1 MLPDRPAIRLKYFL
15 PTEGAILLPSR
26 ATALLWIFIACF
38 VAAVR
43 PGHTTVFN
51 PETFTLDNGLQVIVV
66 PNHRAP
72 VVVHMIWYKVGAAD
86 EPVGMS
92 GVAHFLEH
100 LMFKGTPR
108 FPKGQFSE
116 IVARN
121 GGTEN
126 AFTGS
131 DYTGYY
137 QKVAKDRLALVM
149 ELEADRMVNLVL
161 DEAEVVSERDVVLEE
176 RRTRVDN
183 EPSAQLAE
191 ELNAVQF
198 LVHPYG
204 TPVIGWESEIRA
216 LDREDALAWYHR
228 YYAPNNAVLIISGD
242 ATASEVKPL
251 AEKFYGT
258 IPARPLPPRVRPQEP
273 PRRTESRVKMH
284 DERVRQPTW
293 RRSFRAPSLTAG
305 TTEHAYPLEILSEI
319 LGGGPTSRLYR
330 SLVVDQRIAVAA
342 GAYYDQVS
350 LDPTTFTVYAAP
362 APGVEV
368 ARIEAAV
375 DAELATLLAEGVTEE
390 EVTRVRKRLLADA
403 VYARDDL
410 FVAARVFG
418 SALAAGLAAEDVENW
433 PDSVSA
439 VTGEQIHAAARAVLD
454 ARSSV
459 VGVLLP
465 AVKD

>member
-1 MLPDRPAIRLKYFL
+1 M
-15 PTEGAILLPSR
+15 PSR
-26 ATALLWIFIACF
+26 ALAHVCVVVVALFLT
-38 VAAVR
+38 VRVGYAAI
-43 PGHTTVFN
+43 FN
-51 PETFTLDNGLQVIVV
+51 PETFTLDNGLQVVVV

-72 VVVHMIWYKVGAAD
+72 VIVHMSWYRVGAAD
-86 EPVGMS
+86 EPRGLS

-108 FPKGQFSE
+108 YPDGQFSE

-137 QKVAKDRLALVM
+137 QKVAKKHLALVM

-161 DEAEVVSERDVVLEE
+161 GEDEVASERDVVLEE

-183 EPSAQLAE
+183 EPAAQLAE

-204 TPVIGWESEIRA
+204 TPIIGWESEIRE
-216 LDREDALAWYHR
+216 LDREDALTWYNR
-228 YYAPNNAVLIISGD
+228 FYAPNNAIVIVSGD
-242 ATASEVKPL
+242 ATAAEIRPL
-251 AEKFYGT
+251 AEKYYGV

-273 PRRTESRVKMH
+273 PRRTDSRVEMR

-293 RRSFRAPSLTAG
+293 RRSFVAPSRSAG
-305 TTEHAYPLEILSEI
+305 ATEHAYPLEILSEI

-342 GAYYDQVS
+342 GTHYDQTS
-350 LDPTTFTVYAAP
+350 FDPSTFSVYAAP

-368 ARIEAAV
+368 ARVEAAI
-375 DAELATLLAEGVTEE
+375 DAELAVLLAEGVDDE
-390 EVTRVRKRLLADA
+390 EVSRVKKRLLADA
-403 VYARDDL
+403 VYARDNL

-418 SALAAGLAAEDVENW
+418 NALTVGLSVDDVESW
-433 PDSVSA
+433 PDSIKS
-439 VTGEQIHAAARAVLD
+439 VTTEQVHAAARAVLD
-454 ARSSV
+454 STGSV

-465 AVKD
+465 AANQ

>member
-1 MLPDRPAIRLKYFL
+1 M
-15 PTEGAILLPSR
+15 PSR
-26 ATALLWIFIACF
+26 ALAHVCVVVVALFLT
-38 VAAVR
+38 VRVGYAAI
-43 PGHTTVFN
+43 FN
-51 PETFTLDNGLQVIVV
+51 PETFTLDNGLQVVVV

-72 VVVHMIWYKVGAAD
+72 VIVHMIWYRVGAAD
-86 EPVGMS
+86 EPRGLS

-108 FPKGQFSE
+108 YPDGQFSE

-137 QKVAKDRLALVM
+137 QKVAKKHLALVM

-161 DEAEVVSERDVVLEE
+161 GEDEVASERDVVLEE

-183 EPSAQLAE
+183 EPAAQLAE

-204 TPVIGWESEIRA
+204 TPIIGWESEIRE
-216 LDREDALAWYHR
+216 LDREDALTWYNR
-228 YYAPNNAVLIISGD
+228 FYAPNNAIVIVSGD
-242 ATASEVKPL
+242 ATAAEIRPL
-251 AEKFYGT
+251 AEKYYGV

-273 PRRTESRVKMH
+273 PRRTDSRVEMR

-293 RRSFRAPSLTAG
+293 RRSFVAPSRSAG
-305 TTEHAYPLEILSEI
+305 ATEHAYPLEILSEI

-342 GAYYDQVS
+342 GTHYDQTS
-350 LDPTTFTVYAAP
+350 FDPSTFSVYAAP

-368 ARIEAAV
+368 ARVEAAI
-375 DAELATLLAEGVTEE
+375 DAELAVLLAEGVDDE
-390 EVTRVRKRLLADA
+390 EVSRVKKRLLADA
-403 VYARDDL
+403 VYARDNL

-418 SALAAGLAAEDVENW
+418 NALTVGLSVDDVESW
-433 PDSVSA
+433 SDSIKS
-439 VTGEQIHAAARAVLD
+439 VTTEQVHAAARAVLD
-454 ARSSV
+454 STGSV

-465 AVKD
+465 AANQ

>member
-1 MLPDRPAIRLKYFL
+1 MPPRTFAQFCVIVFGL
-15 PTEGAILLPSR
+15 
-26 ATALLWIFIACF
+26 ALT
-38 VAAVR
+38 VRVGYAA
-43 PGHTTVFN
+43 VFN
-51 PETFTLDNGLQVIVV
+51 PESFTLDNGLQVVVV

-72 VVVHMIWYKVGAAD
+72 VVVHMIWYRIGAAD
-86 EPVGMS
+86 EPRGMS

-108 FPKGQFSE
+108 FPDGQFSE

-137 QKVAKDRLALVM
+137 QKVAKSHLPLVM

-161 DEAEVVSERDVVLEE
+161 GEDEVVSERDVVLEE

-183 EPSAQLAE
+183 EPAAQLAE

-204 TPVIGWESEIRA
+204 TPIIGWESEIRA
-216 LDREDALAWYHR
+216 LDREDALTWYHR
-228 YYAPNNAVLIISGD
+228 FYAPNNAVVIVSGD
-242 ATASEVKPL
+242 ATATEVRPL
-251 AEKFYGT
+251 AEKYYGV
-258 IPARPLPPRVRPQEP
+258 IPDRPLPPRIRPQEP
-273 PRRTESRVKMH
+273 PRRTSSRVEMR
-284 DERVRQPTW
+284 DERVRQPSW
-293 RRSFRAPSLTAG
+293 RRSFFAPSRAAG
-305 TTEHAYPLEILSEI
+305 ATEHAYPLEILNEI

-342 GAYYDQVS
+342 GSHYDQTS
-350 LDPTTFTVYAAP
+350 FDPSTFTVYAAP

-368 ARIEAAV
+368 ARVEAAI
-375 DAELATLLAEGVTEE
+375 DAELAELIAQGVDDE
-390 EVTRVRKRLLADA
+390 EVSRVKKRLLADA
-403 VYARDDL
+403 VYARDNL

-418 SALAAGLAAEDVENW
+418 NALTVGLSVDDVESW
-433 PDSVSA
+433 PDSIKA
-439 VTGEQIHAAARAVLD
+439 VTPEQIDAAARAVLGS
-454 ARSSV
+454 ASSV

-465 AVKD
+465 VENQ